1 MPLFHTNTGTQAH
14 TQFYKNVI
22 LIRQY
27 RSEKANKFLSIQL
40 LDEFVDRLI
49 DNCIH
54 LISPEPTDEL
64 IENFMDM
71 VFNNEPFNTKIII
84 ERFKKYM

>member
-1 MPLFHTNTGTQAH
+1 MNTNTEQ
-14 TQFYKNVI
+14 QIYKNVI
-22 LIRQY
+22 LIQQY

-54 LISPEPTDEL
+54 LISPEPTDKL
-64 IENFMDM
+64 IDDFMDM

-84 ERFKKYM
+84 KYFNY

>member
-1 MPLFHTNTGTQAH
+1 MNTNTAH
-14 TQFYKNVI
+14 QIYKNVI
-22 LIRQY
+22 LIQQY

-49 DNCIH
+49 ENCIH
-54 LISPEPTDEL
+54 LISSEPSEEL
-64 IENFMDM
+64 IDDFMDM

-84 ERFKKYM
+84 ERFKKYI